1 MFRKAAAFRDSIIA
15 CAILTAWAL
24 SAHFLFRVSPA
35 GFCCC
40 VITITMSEVDT
51 IGASLASALSAAAAA
66 SASGAE
72 SHAKSK
78 MYASTT
84 DAVRALDL
92 AEVVISDCTTADS
105 SVDAAIRPIVWLTSA
120 QICRH
125 VAAARESL
133 QQLDPTA
140 SFAASALNSLMLASS
155 AAAEAHLSTYHAKA
169 AEALTAAERRTRDC
183 FVWRIVRPGD
193 PADRDAFLVSMG
205 AAFGG
210 PISLKLRAQILL
222 AWKKAEEELTPCTT
236 VPVARSDGTR
246 PRASAKARGRS
257 WGRQPQV
264 ASPASPGSV
273 RRASSTAEDE
283 PKWICSVCRQSFS
296 QAQPK
301 WISTI

>member
-1 MFRKAAAFRDSIIA
+1 
-15 CAILTAWAL
+15 
-24 SAHFLFRVSPA
+24 
-35 GFCCC
+35 
-40 VITITMSEVDT
+40 MSEVDT
-51 IGASLASALSAAAAA
+51 IGASPAFALSAAAGE

-72 SHAKSK
+72 LDANSK

-84 DAVRALDL
+84 AAVRALDH
-92 AEVVISDCTTADS
+92 AEVVISDCHTADS
-105 SVDAAIRPIVWLTSA
+105 LVDAANVRFCDPLDLA
-120 QICRH
+120 QICQH
-125 VAAARESL
+125 VAAAREFL
-133 QQLDPTA
+133 QQLDPIA
-140 SFAASALNSLMLASS
+140 SFAAGALNSLMLASS
-155 AAAEAHLSTYHAKA
+155 AAAEAHLSAYHAKA
-169 AEALTAAERRTRDC
+169 AEALAAAGRETRDC

-222 AWKKAEEELTPCTT
+222 AWKKAERELTPCTT

-273 RRASSTAEDE
+273 RASSTAEDE
-283 PKWICSVCRQSFS
+283 PRWICSVCRQSFS

-301 WISTI
+301 WISTIEAFAL